1 MHVSMKITVIISSKK
16 WKFGMY
22 WKSRKKK
29 CWRRKRR
36 NKNRLNDENVEPIKD
51 YLEDGSDADGNSEGD
66 DDDDN
71 DD

>member
-1 MHVSMKITVIISSKK
+1 
-16 WKFGMY
+16 
-22 WKSRKKK
+22 
-29 CWRRKRR
+29 
-36 NKNRLNDENVEPIKD
+36 LNDENVEPIKD